1 VQVTVVRRGG
11 LAGVALRGDADT
23 TELPQETATAA
34 EEALKKLPASGPET
48 AASHPDGFLY
58 ELSFDGNS
66 VTLDELQI
74 SDELRPVIDAA
85 MAKAT
90 LD

>member
-1 VQVTVVRRGG
+1 MQVTVVRRGG
-11 LAGVALRGDADT
+11 LAGVALRGDAETSD
-23 TELPQETATAA
+23 LPPPTAA
-34 EEALKKLPASGPET
+34 AAEAALGKLAATSEEV

-58 ELSFDGNS
+58 ELTFDGQS
-66 VTLDELQI
+66 VTLDESQL

>member
-1 VQVTVVRRGG
+1 MRITVVRRGG

-23 TELPQETATAA
+23 SELSPPTATAA
-34 EEALKKLPASGPET
+34 EEALKNLPSRGSEI

-66 VTLDELQI
+66 VTLDESQI
-74 SDELRPVIDAA
+74 SDDLRPIIESA
-85 MAKAT
+85 MSKGR
-90 LD
+90 LV

>member
-1 VQVTVVRRGG
+1 MQVTVVRRGG

-23 TELPQETATAA
+23 SQLPAGA
-34 EEALKKLPASGPET
+34 EAALKKLAASGSADV

-58 ELSFDGNS
+58 ELTFDGQS
-66 VTLDELQI
+66 VTLDESQI
-74 SDELRPVIDAA
+74 SDELRPIIDAA